1 MLGLKYTYFV
11 NHDRVHGF
19 KLPLKSV
26 KGYLIIS
33 ADFSITEEEMKELV
47 DNNTVV
53 LATDH
58 HEIQRNF
65 IDIKGSTAEGIV
77 INNQYPFEPEED
89 KYLSGAG
96 VFYELICSL
105 YPDFINSE
113 RKALV
118 GITLLS
124 DIRQIENKKAE
135 AYLKSTYTADTSQ
148 GYIKYLIDCVLER
161 DYSFGTPKLDRNF
174 IDFTLNPSINALLR
188 ADKTDDAV
196 NFILGGGLAS
206 NEQRETQK
214 NLQAIVSSRMTVLE
228 LPNIH
233 IIAINAL
240 DFIDYNFKLPNYVG
254 LICSNYKDSHKGIS
268 TLGFVFE
275 NGKLL
280 RTSFRGKFD
289 DIMYLSGFRNLGIDA
304 KGHHNAFGIPEFYPT
319 EETWIQLNDLIGDLE
334 AMHQTTIKIV
344 ESSNLMITLTNSG
357 SKMATKNCYVRD
369 MYRYYIKYTG
379 HNAKVVKTTFRY
391 EPFTDEDYH
400 NGLNPD
406 KVDKGT
412 YYKLLRD
419 KDNNPIPKYIEYLID
434 GRTVKSFGVSL
445 DNGFI
450 MPILEKGYMQ
460 LYIRSPLQ

>member
-26 KGYLIIS
+26 KGYLVIS

-77 INNQYPFEPEED
+77 INNQYPFEPDED
-89 KYLSGAG
+89 RYLSGAG

-105 YPDFINSE
+105 YPNFVNGE

-124 DIRQIENKKAE
+124 DIREIENKKAE
-135 AYLKSTYTADTSQ
+135 AYLKSTYTADTSK

-196 NFILGGGLAS
+196 NFILGGGLVS

-254 LICSNYKDSHKGIS
+254 LICSSYKDSHKGIS

-344 ESSNLMITLTNSG
+344 ESSNLMVTLTNNG

-369 MYRYYIKYTG
+369 MYRYYIKYIG
-379 HNAKVVKTTFRY
+379 HNAKVVKTTYKY

-419 KDNNPIPKYIEYLID
+419 RDNNPIPKYIEYLID
-434 GRTVKSFGVSL
+434 GRTVKSFGVALS
-445 DNGFI
+445 NGFI